1 MATRWPPAIRPGLL
15 AVRSYEGNQLRRL
28 HHLPGK
34 LSTPVLT
41 AVSCRFHQSARYAST
56 STKKAFTA
64 AYPATRIKNFVL
76 GTTVG
81 VVLIFG
87 YLYVTDTRAGKST
100 VRNDSNSRTSLQTDR
115 SRSGI
120 HQWLVVPS
128 LKRFYPDAE
137 DAHEAGN
144 RSLKALYQ
152 FGLHPRERD
161 DPDKAGDLEVEVG
174 YHLCG
179 SEERL
184 SVLGVWSH
192 AQKSNWHISRH

>member
-1 MATRWPPAIRPGLL
+1 MATRWSPAIRPGLL
-15 AVRSYEGNQLRRL
+15 RVRHDYAGHELRHL
-28 HHLPGK
+28 QHLPRK
-34 LSTPVLT
+34 SSTPVLRG
-41 AVSCRFHQSARYAST
+41 VSCRFHKSTRYAST
-56 STKKAFTA
+56 SPKTAFTA
-64 AYPATRIKNFVL
+64 AYPVTRTKNFIF
-76 GTTVG
+76 GTTIG
-81 VVLIFG
+81 VVLSFG

-100 VRNDSNSRTSLQTDR
+100 VCDYLNSYTRLQTDT

-144 RSLKALYQ
+144 QALKALYQ

-174 YHLCG
+174 
-179 SEERL
+179 
-184 SVLGVWSH
+184 
-192 AQKSNWHISRH
+192 ISTCAVSRKD

>member
-1 MATRWPPAIRPGLL
+1 MATRWPPAIKPGLL
-15 AVRSYEGNQLRRL
+15 RVRQNYQSRQL
-28 HHLPGK
+28 HHLPRK
-34 LSTPVLT
+34 SSTPVLRD
-41 AVSCRFHQSARYAST
+41 VSCRVHQSARYAST
-56 STKKAFTA
+56 STKTAFTA
-64 AYPATRIKNFVL
+64 AYPATRTRNFVL

-100 VRNDSNSRTSLQTDR
+100 VCNDSNSYTRLQTDK

-161 DPDKAGDLEVEVG
+161 DPDKAWDLEVEVG
-174 YHLCG
+174 YLLFG